1 MDAGVGGFMFS
12 AALTSPFARRSA
24 TSPLP
29 LPLPLLSSVKRQLP
43 VLALGCLRLLAV
55 KLANYQEHVTEYGV
69 HWNFFFTLAAGHSHP
84 HTSHSTAALLPNV
97 SRTGSCSS
105 NPIS

>member
-69 HWNFFFTLAAGHSHP
+69 HWNFFFTLAAGHSHNTPLTRQP
-84 HTSHSTAALLPNV
+84 HYCRMCRVPVAAH
-97 SRTGSCSS
+97 RT
-105 NPIS
+105 P